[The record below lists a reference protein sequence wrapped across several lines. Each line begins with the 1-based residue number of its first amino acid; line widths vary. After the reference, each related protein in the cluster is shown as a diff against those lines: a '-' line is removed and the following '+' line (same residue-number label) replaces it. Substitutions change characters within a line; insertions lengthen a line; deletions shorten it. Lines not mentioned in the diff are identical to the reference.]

1 MLKTMISRSHNGG
14 FTKLSR
20 STSMKKYWSECNNCD
35 IYHNGKKVH
44 KRQCYDCG
52 EGRTMDGKR
61 LFSEIYGIEALY
73 D

>member
-1 MLKTMISRSHNGG
+1 
-14 FTKLSR
+14 
-20 STSMKKYWSECNNCD
+20 MKKYWSECQNCH

-44 KRQCYDCG
+44 KRHCFDCG
-52 EGRTMDGKR
+52 EGTIDGKP

>member
-1 MLKTMISRSHNGG
+1 
-14 FTKLSR
+14 
-20 STSMKKYWSECNNCD
+20 MKKYWSECNNCD